1 MTVNIQE
8 IKKRLQTI
16 HDETDEWFQ
25 KLLHDERK
33 GVQRLVQLWYKQK
46 EEEKRERER
55 FLHMLQYEQ
64 ALYDKGIRYI
74 AGVDEVG
81 RGPLAGPVVAAAVIL
96 PQDVFLPHLDDSKKL
111 SETKREQL
119 FSVIQQTALA
129 IGIGIVSAH
138 EIDELNIYE
147 ATKKAMMQAVH
158 ALAIVPEHLL
168 IDAMHIPLSIPQTSI
183 IKGDAHSVS
192 IAASSIIAKVTR
204 DRMMKQLGEKYPQYG
219 FEKHM
224 GYGTKEHLQAI
235 ERYGVIEEHRR
246 SFAPIRERL
255 KRGK

>member
-1 MTVNIQE
+1 MNIQE
-8 IKKRLQTI
+8 IKQRLQTI

-25 KLLHDERK
+25 QLLHDERK
-33 GVQRLVQLWYKQK
+33 GVQRLVQQWYKQK

-55 FLHMLQYEQ
+55 FLHMLQYERS
-64 ALYDKGIRYI
+64 LYERGVRYI

-129 IGIGIVSAH
+129 IGIGVVCAR

-147 ATKKAMMQAVH
+147 ATKKAMIEAVRS
-158 ALAIVPEHLL
+158 LSVVPEHIL
-168 IDAMHIPLSIPQTSI
+168 IDAMHIPLSISQTSI
-183 IKGDAHSVS
+183 IRGDAHSAS

-204 DRMMKQLGEKYPQYG
+204 DRMMKRLGEKYPQYG
-219 FEKHM
+219 FERHM

-235 ERYGVIEEHRR
+235 EQYGVIEEHRR

-255 KRGK
+255 KRGE

>member
-1 MTVNIQE
+1 MNMQE
-8 IKKRLQTI
+8 IKQRLQTI

-25 KLLHDERK
+25 QLLHDERK
-33 GVQRLVQLWYKQK
+33 GVQRLVQQWYKQK
-46 EEEKRERER
+46 EMEKRERER
-55 FLHMLQYEQ
+55 FLHMLQYERS
-64 ALYDKGIRYI
+64 LYERGVRYI

-129 IGIGIVSAH
+129 IGIGVVCAR

-147 ATKKAMMQAVH
+147 ATKKAMIEAVQS
-158 ALAIVPEHLL
+158 LSVVPEHIL

-183 IKGDAHSVS
+183 IRGDAHSAS

-219 FEKHM
+219 FERHM

-235 ERYGVIEEHRR
+235 EQYGVIEEHRR

-255 KRGK
+255 KRGE

>member
-1 MTVNIQE
+1 VNIQE
-8 IKKRLQTI
+8 IKQRLQTI

-25 KLLHDERK
+25 QLLHDERK
-33 GVQRLVQLWYKQK
+33 GVQRLVQQWYKQK

-55 FLHMLQYEQ
+55 FLHMLQYERS
-64 ALYDKGIRYI
+64 LYERGVRYI

-129 IGIGIVSAH
+129 IGIGVVCAR

-147 ATKKAMMQAVH
+147 ATKKAMIEAVRS
-158 ALAIVPEHLL
+158 LSVVPEHIL
-168 IDAMHIPLSIPQTSI
+168 IDAMHIPLSISQTSI
-183 IKGDAHSVS
+183 IRGDAHSAS

-204 DRMMKQLGEKYPQYG
+204 DRMMKRLGEKYPQYG
-219 FEKHM
+219 FERHM

-235 ERYGVIEEHRR
+235 EQYGVIEEHRR

-255 KRGK
+255 KRGE

>member
-1 MTVNIQE
+1 MNVQE
-8 IKKRLQTI
+8 IKQRLQTI

-25 KLLHDERK
+25 QLLHDERK
-33 GVQRLVQLWYKQK
+33 GVQRLVQQWYKQR
-46 EEEKRERER
+46 ETEQRERER
-55 FLHMLQYEQ
+55 FLHMLQYERS
-64 ALYDKGIRYI
+64 LYERGVRYI

-119 FSVIQQTALA
+119 FSLIQQTALA
-129 IGIGIVSAH
+129 IGIGVVSAR

-147 ATKKAMMQAVH
+147 ATKKAMVEAVQS
-158 ALAIVPEHLL
+158 LSVVPEHLL

-183 IKGDAHSVS
+183 IKGDAHSAS

-204 DRMMKQLGEKYPQYG
+204 DRMMKQLGDKYPQYG
-219 FEKHM
+219 FERHM

-235 ERYGVIEEHRR
+235 EQYGVIEEHRR
-246 SFAPIRERL
+246 SFAPIRERF
-255 KRGK
+255 KRGE

>member
-1 MTVNIQE
+1 MQE
-8 IKKRLQTI
+8 IKQRLQTI

-25 KLLHDERK
+25 QLLHDERK
-33 GVQRLVQLWYKQK
+33 GVQRLVQQWYKQK
-46 EEEKRERER
+46 EMEKRERER
-55 FLHMLQYEQ
+55 FLHMLQYERS
-64 ALYDKGIRYI
+64 LYERGVRYI

-129 IGIGIVSAH
+129 IGIGVVCAR

-147 ATKKAMMQAVH
+147 ATKKAMIEAVQS
-158 ALAIVPEHLL
+158 LSVVPEHIL

-183 IKGDAHSVS
+183 IRGDAHSAS

-219 FEKHM
+219 FERHM

-235 ERYGVIEEHRR
+235 EQYGVIEEHRR

-255 KRGK
+255 KRGE